1 MIFKS
6 NWTKNQVSDKELF
19 DYIGDMNNMPSILPE
34 QVVDVKAD
42 HDNLSFTIQGMG
54 SIALRVAKREPN
66 KLIQL
71 VPEGKTP
78 FQFVLNI
85 YIRDTESPSHQVTK
99 SMSVSESVSVSVS
112 ECCFEIDAQL
122 NPLMQMMASRPL
134 QNLVNMMASRA
145 EGLKS

>member
-6 NWTKNQVSDKELF
+6 NWAKNKKSDKDLF
-19 DYIGDMNNMPSILPE
+19 DYIGDMNNMPAVLPE
-34 QVVDVKAD
+34 QVVNVNAD
-42 HDNLSFTIQGMG
+42 SDNLAFTIQGMG

-66 KLIQL
+66 NMIQL

-85 YIRDTESPSHQVTK
+85 YIRSCEQN
-99 SMSVSESVSVSVS
+99 S
-112 ECCFEIDAQL
+112 ECCFEIDANL

-134 QNLVNMMASRA
+134 QNLVNIMAERVI
-145 EGLKS
+145 EL

>member
-99 SMSVSESVSVSVS
+99 SMSVSESMLVS

>member
-99 SMSVSESVSVSVS
+99 SMSESESESKSMS
-112 ECCFEIDAQL
+112 ECCFEIDANL

-134 QNLVNMMASRA
+134 QNLVNMMSA
-145 EGLKS
+145 EFRNLRI

>member
-6 NWTKNQVSDKELF
+6 DWVKSQRSDKELF
-19 DYIGDMNNMPSILPE
+19 EYMGDMNNIPSVLPE
-34 QVVDVKAD
+34 QVVNVVAD
-42 HDNLSFTIQGMG
+42 TDNLSFTIQGMG
-54 SIALRVAKREPN
+54 SIALRVAKREPD

-78 FQFVLNI
+78 FQFALNV
-85 YIRDTESPSHQVTK
+85 YIRDTKSLSHQVT
-99 SMSVSESVSVSVS
+99 ES

-134 QNLVNMMASRA
+134 QNLVNMMASRV
-145 EGLKS
+145 ESL

>member
-99 SMSVSESVSVSVS
+99 SMSVSVS

-145 EGLKS
+145 EELKG

>member
-99 SMSVSESVSVSVS
+99 SMSVSESVS